1 MYKDELIKNSD
12 QITDLELTFNFDST
26 EGYLTAKRIAEN
38 LDYNIKEASIL
49 LCGPTQMM
57 HSLRKQFMD
66 MGLDSEMCL
75 DSLSEEDSLFL
86 KTKTFDL
93 PYTPKKIENIAVH
106 ITDSRKPIKNSTEKF
121 WKDFFYNVKYPGSY
135 MVGYNYL
142 ISYDKVLYLRPI
154 NRDSFLQKSEIVWGV
169 ANHNSRTVSIA
180 IEGGRI
186 YDNKNKKWIV
196 GLDTRSNR
204 QKFLLDSLLKDIKTF
219 NPNAKIKGHNQ
230 FSGVKKSC
238 PNYKVK

>member
-1 MYKDELIKNSD
+1 MN
-12 QITDLELTFNFDST
+12 LTFIKDMFDKLVEYGKEKLSLLLVIVIVVGITIFVKKSGNFVFVKAGAD
-26 EGYLTAKRIAEN
+26 EK
-38 LDYNIKEASIL
+38 IKIEIN
-49 LCGPTQMM
+49 
-57 HSLRKQFMD
+57 D
-66 MGLDSEMCL
+66 MGLSDGACL
-75 DSLSEEDSLFL
+75 DTISQEDSLFL
-86 KTKTFDL
+86 EAKTFDL
-93 PYTPKKIENIAVH
+93 PYTPKKIEYIAVH

-121 WKDFFYNVKYPGSY
+121 WRDFFYNIKYPGAK

-142 ISYDKVLYLRPI
+142 ISYDRVLKLRPI
-154 NRDSFLQKSEIVWGV
+154 DRDSFLQKSEVVWGV

-186 YDNKNKKWIV
+186 YDSKNKKWIV

>member
-1 MYKDELIKNSD
+1 MNLSLIKNTFD
-12 QITDLELTFNFDST
+12 KLIEYGKEKLTLLLVIAIVVGIVVFTKKSGNFVFVKAGAND
-26 EGYLTAKRIAEN
+26 K
-38 LDYNIKEASIL
+38 IKIEIS
-49 LCGPTQMM
+49 
-57 HSLRKQFMD
+57 D

-230 FSGVKKSC
+230 FPGVKKSC

>member
-1 MYKDELIKNSD
+1 MNLSLIKNTFD
-12 QITDLELTFNFDST
+12 KLIEYGKEKLTLLLVIAIVVGIVVFTKKSGNFVFVKAGAND
-26 EGYLTAKRIAEN
+26 K
-38 LDYNIKEASIL
+38 IKIEIS
-49 LCGPTQMM
+49 
-57 HSLRKQFMD
+57 D

-121 WKDFFYNVKYPGSY
+121 WKDFFYNVKYPGAY
-135 MVGYNYL
+135 MVGYNYI
-142 ISYDKVLYLRPI
+142 ISYDKILYLRPI

-186 YDNKNKKWIV
+186 YDSKNKKWIV
-196 GLDTRSNR
+196 GLDTRSDR